1 MKQVQAIVRPEN
13 LEAVKSALV
22 AIGINGMTVQQVRGF
37 GQQLGHLEVYRG
49 VKLEAKLLSKIMITT
64 VVNPEQ
70 LDPVVDAIQK
80 AACTGEIGDGK
91 IIVSAV
97 LEAIRIRTGE
107 TGAATLLG

>member
-1 MKQVQAIVRPEN
+1 MKQVQAIVRPEK

-70 LDPVVDAIQK
+70 LAAVIDAIQK

-91 IIVSAV
+91 IFVSAV

-107 TGAATLLG
+107 TGAATLMG